1 LETRNTRASPF
12 PKTHHYTELD
22 YLIYRIISLNALTV
36 SRFFPVPRITGE
48 KPQVNVSGFS
58 VAVDWSKCFILNG
71 PLDNYEV
78 LENGLLIY
86 EGLQNKRDLGTRN
99 IGSKSS

>member
-1 LETRNTRASPF
+1 M
-12 PKTHHYTELD
+12 
-22 YLIYRIISLNALTV
+22 

-58 VAVDWSKCFILNG
+58 VAVDWSKCFILSG

-78 LENGLLIY
+78 LENGLLVY
-86 EGLQNKRDLGTRN
+86 EGLQNKRDLGSRN